1 MRGKYTLQAILIVLL
16 SCAIWSCEK
25 SYQDIVDEELASGVR
40 YDSVFLGIDLNM
52 DRKEFYT
59 HCWELNKQGKVINGP
74 SNLSVEYRLVN
85 NEMRDSAYLRF
96 YPDFDGQEINKMDFE
111 FGFLNWAPWNENL
124 KIDSLLLDSRKLL
137 YQWYSKNDFIYLED
151 DKNRKVWVKV
161 DGNRRIRL
169 WKADLR
175 KVQGDIIDLTRIKE
189 KNK

>member
-1 MRGKYTLQAILIVLL
+1 MRGRFSLGALLIIVL
-16 SCAIWSCEK
+16 SCTICGCEK
-25 SYQDIVDEELASGVR
+25 SYQDIVETELASGVR
-40 YDSVFLGIDLNM
+40 YDSVFLGINLNM
-52 DRKEFYT
+52 DRKEFYA

-85 NEMRDSAYLRF
+85 SEMRDSAYLRF
-96 YPDFDGQEINKMDFE
+96 YPDFDGKEINKMDFE

-137 YQWYSKNDFIYLED
+137 HKWYGKNDFIYLEGD
-151 DKNRKVWVKV
+151 QNKKVWVKV

-189 KNK
+189 KSK

>member
-1 MRGKYTLQAILIVLL
+1 MRGRYSLGALMIIL
-16 SCAIWSCEK
+16 SCTVWSCEK
-25 SYQDIVDEELASGVR
+25 SYQDLVEAELASGIR
-40 YDSVFLGIDLNM
+40 YDSVFLGINLNM
-52 DRKEFYT
+52 DRKEFYS
-59 HCWELNKQGKVINGP
+59 HCWELNKEGKVINGP

-96 YPDFDGQEINKMDFE
+96 YPDFDGKEINKMDFE
-111 FGFLNWAPWNENL
+111 FGFLNWAPWNEDL

-137 YQWYSKNDFIYLED
+137 HKWYGKNDFIYLEGD
-151 DKNRKVWVKV
+151 QNKKVWVKV

-175 KVQGDIIDLTRIKE
+175 KVQGDMIDLTRIKE